1 MNGLG
6 RFQSCVMRGSGRRH
20 GEGDGD
26 GVGDLWMSKE
36 QEVWSKRF
44 SAQMKVKVCEWVG
57 AISEG

>member
-1 MNGLG
+1 
-6 RFQSCVMRGSGRRH
+6 MRGSERRH

-26 GVGDLWMSKE
+26 GVGDLWMRKE